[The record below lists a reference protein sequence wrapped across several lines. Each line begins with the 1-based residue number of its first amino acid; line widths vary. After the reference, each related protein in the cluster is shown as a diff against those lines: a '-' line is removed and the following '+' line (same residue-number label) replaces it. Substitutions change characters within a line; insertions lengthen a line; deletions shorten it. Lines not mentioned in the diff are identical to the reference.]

1 MLISF
6 HPWSSAL
13 EQSSRSIRLCHW
25 SKADPGLLILSVEV
39 SVLPLYKYLLKC
51 VGSFHRVV
59 VNLIGVVILHDYESK
74 KLLAFDDL
82 RMLNK
87 RTNWSKSLE
96 EMYEQNLLDFY
107 LFEEKIEKINAGMFR
122 KDKGKVAEIQ
132 EVSQSIRE
140 FWASSFGLLYRV
152 IWRINLTLFPYTTL
166 FRSRKSVV

>member
-1 MLISF
+1 
-6 HPWSSAL
+6 
-13 EQSSRSIRLCHW
+13 
-25 SKADPGLLILSVEV
+25 
-39 SVLPLYKYLLKC
+39 
-51 VGSFHRVV
+51 
-59 VNLIGVVILHDYESK
+59 
-74 KLLAFDDL
+74 
-82 RMLNK
+82 
-87 RTNWSKSLE
+87 
-96 EMYEQNLLDFY
+96 MYEQNLLDFY